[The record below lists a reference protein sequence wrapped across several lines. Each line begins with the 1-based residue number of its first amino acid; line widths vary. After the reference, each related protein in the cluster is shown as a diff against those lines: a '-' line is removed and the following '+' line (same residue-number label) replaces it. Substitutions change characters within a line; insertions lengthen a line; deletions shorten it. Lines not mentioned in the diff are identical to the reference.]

1 VQKRLCCVADHGVRP
16 QHRRCTV
23 EAGSLGYSST
33 NDVGIAYGPQ
43 GQRVLLAMT
52 TRSQADDPKVENLR
66 PLIGE
71 PTTLVLPTLLA

>member
-1 VQKRLCCVADHGVRP
+1 
-16 QHRRCTV
+16 
-23 EAGSLGYSST
+23 
-33 NDVGIAYGPQ
+33 
-43 GQRVLLAMT
+43 VLLAMT